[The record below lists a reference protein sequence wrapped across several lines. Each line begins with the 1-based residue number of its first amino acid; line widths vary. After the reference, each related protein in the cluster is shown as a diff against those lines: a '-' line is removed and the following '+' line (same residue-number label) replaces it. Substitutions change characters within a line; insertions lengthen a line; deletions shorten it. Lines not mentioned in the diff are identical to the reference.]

1 MWQCSVWR
9 KKSKWNGEGKKWG
22 RPLSCVGVRGA
33 RRRKKEKRNEERRWG
48 DDHPKKWEQ
57 KMKRKSEHERRENWE
72 EIREEGYR
80 SHMRVMG
87 MREKEWVGWLGR

>member
-1 MWQCSVWR
+1 M
-9 KKSKWNGEGKKWG
+9 G
-22 RPLSCVGVRGA
+22 RRP
-33 RRRKKEKRNEERRWG
+33 
-48 DDHPKKWEQ
+48 PKKMGTKNE
-57 KMKRKSEHERRENWE
+57 KKSEHERRENWE

>member
-1 MWQCSVWR
+1 MSSQPS
-9 KKSKWNGEGKKWG
+9 SIPLFEGENYDFW
-22 RPLSCVGVRGA
+22 CV
-33 RRRKKEKRNEERRWG
+33 
-48 DDHPKKWEQ
+48 